1 MSTLDFKWCD
11 VDPTTD
17 EILAWWVDEPPPS
30 AVAGELRA
38 WSGGP
43 PVFPEPVD
51 PAALIAAMEAGEP
64 TPMHL
69 RYLSATSF
77 EVM

>member
-1 MSTLDFKWCD
+1 MSTLDFQWCD

-17 EILAWWVDEPPPS
+17 EILAWWVDEPPSS
-30 AVAGELRA
+30 ALGGELRA

-51 PAALIAAMEAGEP
+51 PAALLAGLALGEP